1 MIEIACW
8 SHARRLFFDEHKST
22 GSPIA
27 KEALEKIGA
36 LFDIE
41 RPIAGAGAEPAPK
54 GSC

>member
-1 MIEIACW
+1 MSCF
-8 SHARRLFFDEHKST
+8 FFDEVKSS

-41 RPIAGAGAEPAPK
+41 RPIGGSPA
-54 GSC
+54 